1 VGAERASNAIS
12 SFSDVLNRRPWT
24 DQAACKGL
32 DDKSD
37 PMFPDLPTSPNRP
50 KLESG
55 ALLLPL
61 LICERC
67 PVRHECLVESLEPVW
82 YTRREETD
90 ERPEAVTQRW
100 VDGVWG
106 GTLMLDRWAVRDLPV
121 ADAVEHLEASYA
133 ERLQVRIAEYQR
145 NRSRNRAKGRNVP
158 FSKAVDALLAERE
171 PLPKTCQFGQ
181 GNPGGPGRGH
191 RGPIALLA
199 AELGVSRS
207 TAWRRLQVS

>member
-1 VGAERASNAIS
+1 
-12 SFSDVLNRRPWT
+12 
-24 DQAACKGL
+24 
-32 DDKSD
+32 
-37 PMFPDLPTSPNRP
+37 MFPDLPTSPNRP
-50 KLESG
+50 RLESG

-82 YTRREETD
+82 YTRREETED
-90 ERPEAVTQRW
+90 LPEVVSRQW

-106 GTLMLDRWAVRDLPV
+106 GTLMLDRWAVRHLPV
-121 ADAVEHLEASYA
+121 ADAFEQLEASYA
-133 ERLQVRIAEYQR
+133 ERLRVRIAEYR
-145 NRSRNRAKGRNVP
+145 RCRSRNSAKGRNVP
-158 FSKAVDALLAERE
+158 FFKAVDGLLAERQR
-171 PLPKTCQFGQ
+171 TVTRFDV

-207 TAWRRLQVS
+207 TAWRRLKVS